1 MQVDALLDDRRVCVD
16 EMQARHVQ
24 DEEKIKELTD
34 QLYITQSML
43 YDCTKDYLDLKYE
56 HRANERQWM
65 VEKDLLLQQLDYYQ
79 EQTRVG
85 AGVDPTLGRDFADS
99 PQQVL
104 TTCISNKNNIMQPP
118 YKVQMVFSMS
128 DVVHVVDCLMV
139 LVVPLWYHNYVKYTN
154 ELVLLGQQSTTILL
168 HTLLVENSPPIFVCR
183 GLFLH
188 EYVAAWMFSL
198 AKK

>member
-1 MQVDALLDDRRVCVD
+1 
-16 EMQARHVQ
+16 MQARHVQ

-99 PQQVL
+99 PQ
-104 TTCISNKNNIMQPP
+104 
-118 YKVQMVFSMS
+118 
-128 DVVHVVDCLMV
+128 
-139 LVVPLWYHNYVKYTN
+139 
-154 ELVLLGQQSTTILL
+154 
-168 HTLLVENSPPIFVCR
+168 
-183 GLFLH
+183 
-188 EYVAAWMFSL
+188 
-198 AKK
+198 